1 MQRQKQSLR
10 PLPRIPAPSR
20 ESFLLTDRISLVVL
34 IVCGFLL
41 LPAIAGAD
49 LTPDGPSGY
58 VRVPSHTTI
67 KYRQVEWSAHARQ
80 YKSPGAGRLRSLT
93 DLAMGFS
100 PIKDFELGFQKTL
113 DTNRATEAY
122 DPDPTVNFKVRLPSM
137 GDGYFSETAIGM
149 ILDTNP
155 NNYHSLYFTVGGFG
169 VAWNFGGNPYVG
181 TARYGTY
188 DRGRHQPKNLCL
200 IVGADLSPG
209 VPGERGYRSHYFA
222 DYNGD
227 VFSLGWRLKSHR
239 GFWVDAAA
247 STKSTYTDFYDYQPL
262 TIGVGAI
269 F

>member
-209 VPGERGYRSHYFA
+209 VPGERG
-222 DYNGD
+222 
-227 VFSLGWRLKSHR
+227 
-239 GFWVDAAA
+239 
-247 STKSTYTDFYDYQPL
+247 
-262 TIGVGAI
+262 
-269 F
+269 